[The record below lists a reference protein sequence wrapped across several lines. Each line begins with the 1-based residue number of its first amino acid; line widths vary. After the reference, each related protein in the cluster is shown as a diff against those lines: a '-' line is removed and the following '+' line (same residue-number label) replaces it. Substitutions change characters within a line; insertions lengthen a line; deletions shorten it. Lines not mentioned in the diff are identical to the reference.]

1 MPNLSC
7 ILFPLYRLLQ
17 KNCPWIWS
25 TEQSKAFSAAKELL
39 QSSSI
44 LVHFDQSKE
53 LIVSADASP
62 YGLGAV
68 LSHKMEKYGID
79 KPISF
84 ASRMLSPAEKEY
96 SQIEKEALA
105 IIFAVQKFHQYLHG
119 RHFLIHSDHKLLQ
132 YLFSET
138 KQVPVMASEKSPSY
152 HICST
157 KILPIFPWKAIF
169 DSF

>member
-17 KNCPWIWS
+17 KNCPWVWS
-25 TEQSKAFSAAKELL
+25 TEQSKAFSAAKELP

-44 LVHFDQSKE
+44 LVHF
-53 LIVSADASP
+53 
-62 YGLGAV
+62 
-68 LSHKMEKYGID
+68 
-79 KPISF
+79 
-84 ASRMLSPAEKEY
+84 PAEKEY

-105 IIFAVQKFHQYLHG
+105 IIFAVRKFHQYLHG

-138 KQVPVMASEKSPSY
+138 KQVPVMASEKTLA
-152 HICST
+152 I
-157 KILPIFPWKAIF
+157 IFAVQKFYQYFHGRQFLIHSDHKPLQYLFCETVPVMASARIQR
-169 DSF
+169 